1 MRVKNVPSV
10 IAAILYMAAPPV
22 YADVFVRNDIISHP
36 SIERFSVCLN
46 HSCETV
52 VTRALIREEWQ
63 QVSAPLQPAA
73 PTATAERLAIGRALA
88 IMEQIVG
95 GHTGTASDKGGNLRG
110 FGLPGQMDCIDES
123 TNASTYLYLIESAGL
138 LQYHTLEHR
147 STRFGLFVGMPHTTA
162 VIRETATG
170 RRYAV
175 DSWFF
180 DNGQPPAIVELS
192 AWKAG
197 WRPGDV
203 DE

>member
-1 MRVKNVPSV
+1 
-10 IAAILYMAAPPV
+10 MALPV
-22 YADVFVRNDIISHP
+22 CAEVFVRDDIISRP
-36 SIERFSVCLN
+36 SVDRFSVCLN
-46 HSCETV
+46 HSCKTV
-52 VTRALIREEWQ
+52 VTQALRREEWLR
-63 QVSAPLQPAA
+63 VSAPLQPAA
-73 PTATAERLAIGRALA
+73 PNAAAERHAIGRALA

-95 GHTGTASDKGGNLRG
+95 NHTGTASDKGGNLRG

-123 TNASTYLYLIESAGL
+123 TNASTYLYLFEHAGL
-138 LQYHTLEHR
+138 LQHHTLDNR

-180 DNGQPPAIVELS
+180 DNGQPPAIVELA

-197 WRPGDV
+197 WRPEAAGQ
-203 DE
+203 

>member
-1 MRVKNVPSV
+1 MRHT
-10 IAAILYMAAPPV
+10 IAAILLTVALPV
-22 YADVFVRNDIISHP
+22 CADVFVRDDIISRP
-36 SIERFSVCLN
+36 AVDRFSVCLN

-52 VTRALIREEWQ
+52 VTQALSREEWQ
-63 QVSAPLQPAA
+63 RIKVPLQPVA
-73 PTATAERLAIGRALA
+73 PTAAAERHAIGRALA

-95 GHTGTASDKGGNLRG
+95 SHTGTGSDQGGNLSG

-123 TNASTYLYLIESAGL
+123 TNATTYLYLIESAGL
-138 LQYHTLEHR
+138 LQHHTLEDR

-162 VIRETATG
+162 VIRETANG

-180 DNGQPPAIVELS
+180 DNGQPPVIVELS

-197 WRPGDV
+197 WRPGAA